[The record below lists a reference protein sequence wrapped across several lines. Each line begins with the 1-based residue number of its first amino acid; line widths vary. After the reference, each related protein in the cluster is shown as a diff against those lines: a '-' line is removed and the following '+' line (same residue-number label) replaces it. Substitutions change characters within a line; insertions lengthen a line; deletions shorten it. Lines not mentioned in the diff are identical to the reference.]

1 MHEVGGNC
9 LKYLKEGGTK
19 KRGGEIKI
27 LKRGQAGSRGGCLE
41 KRGDWNPLMNHDNTT
56 YNLLK
61 CWMYIFS
68 WGYSPDS
75 LSDILCLARDSLLKH
90 LYFLQFLGRLLASL
104 LCMCKNSIK
113 TP

>member
-27 LKRGQAGSRGGCLE
+27 LKKGARGG
-41 KRGDWNPLMNHDNTT
+41 WNTLMNHDNTT

-75 LSDILCLARDSLLKH
+75 LSDILSLARDSLLKH

-104 LCMCKNSIK
+104 LCVCKNSIK
-113 TP
+113 TPSYSM